1 MNNLLRLAAWFPFWW
16 YGNRSVWFLRFSR
29 NLVIYLDRQ
38 LAVSLMFRL
47 WLTPLFGD
55 PNLVGHIIAIVFRS
69 ARVVYGLL
77 VIVLSETLLYF
88 SFVLWLSLPFFL
100 LTRYFPY
107 AFIFVLVL
115 AVFFFRKYYDLPEKR
130 ISGPEELE
138 RDPMDFL
145 KPSLATYIINSRDS
159 KDLFIKVLHRNVPKK
174 VLLKISFFSPEQFI
188 EAAGDKINK
197 LTNIP
202 TEVVLREAL
211 SFAVK
216 LKSHYIAS
224 PHLLLAMLERVGFKF
239 NECLEV
245 LTWSNRE
252 YARSHPPKV
261 WDEKYGTGGLGG
273 FNRSWTGRVTPNL
286 DRYTRDLTKEAQM
299 GTLPTLIGKKKPL
312 SESLRILERSSK
324 SNVLLVGSPGCGKT
338 TLVYGLAQEIV
349 SGTPSVGL
357 QDKRLVMLE
366 LGRLQAGTKSAGEI
380 QGRLQD
386 MLDDLIGSKNIIL
399 FIDELHNAVVAGG
412 TVEASVIF
420 STLEPRIGT
429 NSFQTIGA
437 TSWENYRKYIEPNE
451 AFSRLFERVEIPEAD
466 FVETLEILEY
476 ASLGLESE
484 NKAVITLDSLKAC
497 IELSQRYIYERV
509 LPDKAID
516 LLEEVS
522 AYVRNLKRPAPAF
535 VLREDVEKLIS
546 EKTKIPITLAVANTA
561 ESEVLLNLETKIHDR
576 LINQTEAV
584 SAVANAIRRART
596 GLRDEKRPITSLLF
610 VGPTGVGKTETAKA
624 LAQTFYTDESRM
636 VRFDMSEFQTESSVE
651 SLIFKLTDAV
661 RHHPFSLLLFDEV
674 EKANPKILDIFLQV
688 IDDGRLTDNSG
699 HTVSFANCLIVF
711 TSNAGTSFI
720 FENLRSGKSVDEF
733 KGELIKKLEEQFR
746 IEFLNRFDGI
756 IIYKP
761 LSEEHIE
768 RIAKLKLEGIAKDM
782 FKQGYIL
789 SFSDDLIKR
798 VARDGFDP
806 ALGARPMR
814 RLIQDRVESSLAK
827 KILSGELN
835 KDTPTI
841 VGAEILVDDYLTRS

>member
-16 YGNRSVWFLRFSR
+16 YGNRPIWFLRFSK
-29 NLVIYLDRQ
+29 NLFLYLDRQ
-38 LAVSLMFRL
+38 LAVSLMARL

-55 PNLVGHIIAIVFRS
+55 PNLVGHIIAIVFRTI
-69 ARVVYGLL
+69 RVISGSVAILL
-77 VIVLSETLLYF
+77 AQVLLYF
-88 SFVLWLSLPFFL
+88 SAVLWLAAPFFL

-107 AFIFVLVL
+107 AAVFVFSVFL
-115 AVFFFRKYYDLPEKR
+115 FFFRKYYDLPEKH
-130 ISGPEELE
+130 ITGEKDLSN
-138 RDPMDFL
+138 DPKEFL
-145 KPSLATYIINSRDS
+145 KPSLAAYILNS
-159 KDLFIKVLHRNVPKK
+159 KDNRDLFGRVLRRNVPKK
-174 VLLKISFFSPEQFI
+174 MLLKLTFSSPEQFV
-188 EAAGDKINK
+188 EAAGDKLQK

-202 TEVVLREAL
+202 TDVLLKEAL
-211 SFAVK
+211 SYAVK
-216 LKSHYIAS
+216 LRSDYIAS
-224 PHLLLAMLERVGFKF
+224 PHLLLVMLERMDFKF
-239 NECLEV
+239 AECLEI
-245 LTWSNRE
+245 LSWSNRE
-252 YARSHPPKV
+252 YERAHPPKV
-261 WDEKYGTGGLGG
+261 WDEKYGTSGLGG

-286 DRYTRDLTKEAQM
+286 DRYCRDLTKEAQL
-299 GTLPTLIGKKKPL
+299 GILPALVGKKKAL
-312 SESLRILERSSK
+312 SDSLRILERSSK

-349 SGTPSVGL
+349 SGTSSTGL

-366 LGRLQAGTKSAGEI
+366 LGKLQAGTKSAGEI
-380 QGRLQD
+380 QGRLEEVI
-386 MLDDLIGSKNIIL
+386 DDIVGSKNIIL
-399 FIDELHNAVVAGG
+399 FIDEIHNAVVAGG
-412 TVEASVIF
+412 TVEASVVF

-429 NSFQTIGA
+429 NRFQTIGA

-466 FVETLEILEY
+466 FLETLEILEY
-476 ASLGLESE
+476 ASSSLESE
-484 NKAVITLDSLKAC
+484 NKVVITLDSLKAC

-516 LLEEVS
+516 LLEEAS
-522 AYVRNLKRPAPAF
+522 TYVRNLKRPSPAF

-546 EKTKIPITLAVANTA
+546 EKTKIPVTLAVANTA
-561 ESEVLLNLETKIHDR
+561 ESEVLLNLESKIHDR

-624 LAQTFYTDESRM
+624 LAQTFYGAEDRM
-636 VRFDMSEFQTESSVE
+636 IRFDMSEFQTETSVE
-651 SLIFKLTDAV
+651 SLISKLTDAV

-688 IDDGRLTDNSG
+688 IDDGRLTDTAG

-720 FENLRSGKSVDEF
+720 FENLRAGKSVDEF
-733 KGELIKKLEEQFR
+733 KGGLIKKLEEEFR

-761 LSEEHIE
+761 LSAEHIE
-768 RIAKLKLEGIAKDM
+768 RIAKLKLEGIAKDLA
-782 FKQGYIL
+782 KQGYAV
-789 SFSDDLIKR
+789 SFSDPLVKQI
-798 VARDGFDP
+798 ARDGFDA

-814 RLIQDRVESSLAK
+814 RLIQDKIESSLAK
-827 KILSGELN
+827 KILGGEI
-835 KDTPTI
+835 KKETPTNI
-841 VGAEILVDDYLTRS
+841 GTEILVDDYPMYN